1 VMDGPSVEQQQLGE
15 YTMYQRDCN
24 LISHYATTSPDALY
38 DIIEFTLCTI
48 NMPLSRVHTQRLSIR
63 EHGIKSKWVSSA
75 KALGITYAQEH
86 KAELHTLMLNL
97 KEVLNSDPYADLS
110 PITGINAAQ
119 AAVDLFMRIP
129 SIGMVKAG
137 FISQMCG
144 FEVACLDR
152 HNIRMLGLSET
163 ALLVSKKIKPEL
175 RLKKIYSY
183 VELCRQRGAE
193 YWWDTW
199 CNYVAEKGGMNKS
212 LPTGDA
218 VSAYHVTT
226 IMEM

>member
-1 VMDGPSVEQQQLGE
+1 VSDGPTVEQQQLGE

-137 FISQMCG
+137 FISQLCG
-144 FEVACLDR
+144 CEVACLDR

>member
-24 LISHYATTSPDALY
+24 LISHYAMTSPDALY

-152 HNIRMLGLSET
+152 HNIRMLGLPET

>member
-152 HNIRMLGLSET
+152 HNIRMLGLPET

>member
-1 VMDGPSVEQQQLGE
+1 
-15 YTMYQRDCN
+15 MYQRDCN

-48 NMPLSRVHTQRLSIR
+48 NMPLSRVHTQRISIR
-63 EHGIKSKWVSSA
+63 KHGIKSKWVSSA

-110 PITGINAAQ
+110 PIAGITGAQ

-175 RLKKIYSY
+175 RLKKILSY
-183 VELCRQRGAE
+183 VELCRLRGAE

-226 IMEM
+226 IMEMQR